1 MFLIDTNIVINWYY
15 YVFPI
20 NQNDQ
25 FWDLVEEHIFAELI
39 KTPNVI
45 YDEEITCAQTHGSD
59 WFSREEIRSRIMLNE
74 DSASLSEV
82 I

>member
-1 MFLIDTNIVINWYY
+1 MFLIDTNIVINWYH

-45 YDEEITCAQTHGSD
+45 YDEEITGSQTHGSD

-74 DSASLSEV
+74 DPASLSEV